1 MFKRILNWLLG
12 KPKSVEEKVETPL
25 VPIELPRQLTTL
37 PIAIQKALEESEDSA
52 MVIFNK
58 SKNIAYR
65 ANRALLEHIHELSE
79 RDEQTPFAV
88 EAKLLCMHFTID
100 KFGFLNSERKVV
112 VGFFDNSVP
121 TSVQHSAEIIF
132 SEKIP
137 TEDWWKEFNVTQ
149 KDIRHVRLSHQ
160 PVEGRVYTNPLSEWF
175 RQQPTQVEK
184 EDKSFIIIDKKKD
197 EYSQWLNYN
206 GFQIQVTEVY
216 IRVFISKRDK
226 RTLKKVVKEVKGL
239 RRHMLSR
246 HILISMTDNPKD
258 IPKELEVLKHI

>member
-1 MFKRILNWLLG
+1 MFKKILNWLLG
-12 KPKSVEEKVETPL
+12 KTKPVEEKVETPF
-25 VPIELPRQLTTL
+25 VSVKLPRQLTTL
-37 PIAIQKALEESEDSA
+37 PIAIQKALEEHEDSA

-58 SKNIAYR
+58 SKNVAYR
-65 ANRALLEHIHELSE
+65 ANRALLEYIHELSE
-79 RDEQTPFAV
+79 RDEDLPFVV

-112 VGFFDNSVP
+112 IGFFDNNVP
-121 TSVQHSAEIIF
+121 ATVQHSAEVIF
-132 SEKIP
+132 
-137 TEDWWKEFNVTQ
+137 TEVIQPENWWKELNVTQ

-160 PVEGRVYTNPLSEWF
+160 TVEGRVYTKPLSEWF
-175 RQQPTQVEK
+175 RNQVPQTEK
-184 EDKSFIIIDKKKD
+184 EDKNFIVIDKKKD
-197 EYSQWLNYN
+197 EYSQWLRYN
-206 GFQIQVTEVY
+206 GFQIQVTEAY